1 MVGNYKGKNIE
12 LCRLFSPL
20 NNKSINVLIFNVIC
34 NLHHRCP
41 WSTHITSLNSTMH
54 TTTIFKSVVCVVLVI
69 LYIFLFGFESLRD
82 GIWKTSGLIPD
93 SFHLLS
99 WIFGF
104 FTGPLNKKK
113 GTNFQNRVHRGA
125 FLNKRLPYRKYCKK
139 EVVIKR
145 SVVSPD
151 YMYPPG
157 YI

>member
-54 TTTIFKSVVCVVLVI
+54 TTIIFVVLVI
-69 LYIFLFGFESLRD
+69 LYIFLFGLESLRD

-99 WIFGF
+99 
-104 FTGPLNKKK
+104 
-113 GTNFQNRVHRGA
+113 
-125 FLNKRLPYRKYCKK
+125 
-139 EVVIKR
+139 
-145 SVVSPD
+145 
-151 YMYPPG
+151 
-157 YI
+157 